1 MQSIALKIETGDG
14 IRSQLETRKNGEGF
28 FFLFTAGARYYRP
41 PCYEIQLRAIRR
53 PIPPPLPSSAF
64 LPPRPVGEITDANR
78 FPDMEDVKVVWEVN
92 GKAGRRSGREG
103 GVGTA

>member
-28 FFLFTAGARYYRP
+28 FFFLLPERDIIARLVTRFNCGRSGVP
-41 PCYEIQLRAIRR
+41 F
-53 PIPPPLPSSAF
+53 PPPLPSSPF